1 MFQFGGATHDKDVLM
16 GIAAECIVK
25 LVAGEISED
34 DAKSWC
40 DNRVTTLQC
49 IVTELN
55 SEDAFPRCLS
65 HWLKNQVSAVLA

>member
-1 MFQFGGATHDKDVLM
+1 MDTRLQYASTTRCTTRTVANVLSGKHIGTQMFQFGGPTHDKDVLM

-40 DNRVTTLQC
+40 DNRVTTL
-49 IVTELN
+49 
-55 SEDAFPRCLS
+55 
-65 HWLKNQVSAVLA
+65 

>member
-16 GIAAECIVK
+16 GIAECIVK

-40 DNRVTTLQC
+40 DNRVTTL
-49 IVTELN
+49 
-55 SEDAFPRCLS
+55 
-65 HWLKNQVSAVLA
+65 

>member
-1 MFQFGGATHDKDVLM
+1 MYYKNSGKCAIRRAYGSGTQMFQFGGATHDKDVLM

-40 DNRVTTLQC
+40 DNRVTTL
-49 IVTELN
+49 
-55 SEDAFPRCLS
+55 
-65 HWLKNQVSAVLA
+65 